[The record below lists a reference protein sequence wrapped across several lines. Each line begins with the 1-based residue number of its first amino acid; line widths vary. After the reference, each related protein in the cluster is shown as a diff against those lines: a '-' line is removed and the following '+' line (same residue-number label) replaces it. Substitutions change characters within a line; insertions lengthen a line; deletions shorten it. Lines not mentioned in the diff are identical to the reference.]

1 MYKRQ
6 LLFLII
12 AVISL
17 VVLIKL
23 AVWVL
28 RVGFFLLIL
37 PLKILVVLTAALL
50 SVFVILPLGLL
61 FGMITV
67 ALSPLLIL
75 IPFLPVLLIALGVWL
90 IVRSH

>member
-1 MYKRQ
+1 MEP
-6 LLFLII
+6 LFLII

>member
-1 MYKRQ
+1 ME

-67 ALSPLLIL
+67 ALSPLLVL

>member
-1 MYKRQ
+1 ME